1 MTDLGKSTVGETL
14 EDVLEGLGEREE
26 VYGEALKRVIAWQ
39 IETARKGAG
48 LSKSEIANRLGTSR
62 SQVDR
67 ILDPT
72 NVAVSLASLERAA
85 RAVGKRLRIEIV
97 DP

>member
-14 EDVLEGLGEREE
+14 EDMLEGLFEREE
-26 VYGEALKRVIAWQ
+26 VYGEAQKRVIAWQ
-39 IETARKGAG
+39 IEEARKGAG
-48 LSKSEIANRLGTSR
+48 LSKSEVANRLGTSR

-85 RAVGKRLRIEIV
+85 RVVGKRLRIEIV